1 MPGSK
6 CIHRNLEWTKALD
19 LKHGAMFSG
28 NSGTWNGGSGL
39 VFSELSSLALPKK
52 SVFSTMNMLM
62 ANRNLQLHRSHYLNM
77 DPGLEITWSWNLCYD
92 AHCASFCT
100 VIHGHPTS
108 SVGFRPGNAMQAR
121 LFMQSL
127 VLPLNSSKLISS
139 SIGLDNSVRC
149 IWDNMGSR
157 FDWQHAVASNLLC
170 LECIQMLVPYCK
182 WATST

>member
-1 MPGSK
+1 MTCPRHSHSLGAWEQVYSQEPGVNEGAGPETMGARLFRTKQPCSTKEKCLLDNEHACGQQKPSISSK
-6 CIHRNLEWTKALD
+6 SLYTWTWILV
-19 LKHGAMFSG
+19 LK
-28 NSGTWNGGSGL
+28 
-39 VFSELSSLALPKK
+39 
-52 SVFSTMNMLM
+52 
-62 ANRNLQLHRSHYLNM
+62 
-77 DPGLEITWSWNLCYD
+77 ITWSWNLCYD

-149 IWDNMGSR
+149 MWDNMGSR
-157 FDWQHAVASNLLC
+157 FDWQHAVAPNLLC